1 MICAKMQ
8 CGMPLQGRIE
18 RDGRDEQSRLFSFQE
33 RKVVLY

>member
-8 CGMPLQGRIE
+8 CGMLLQGRI
-18 RDGRDEQSRLFSFQE
+18 GRDEQSRLFSFQE